1 MTTSP
6 SPQEQAPKTP
16 YELGEIPADKPRG
29 WELEVNG
36 QAVEHV
42 SKAVLRHP
50 KMGLELT
57 YGLHPSGA
65 YDVWGFHEPG
75 GGGAIAVPYAV
86 MSDGQILLGTVA
98 QNRPAAGGVIRELP
112 RGFKEPNETH
122 EQAVVRETNEE
133 TGSEVE
139 ASRFVMLGKE
149 KNPNT
154 AFFNTSG
161 DGEGLRFY
169 GYQVHPNELEEVTDD
184 TGTYFRYKQDL
195 LEAAQERGDGT
206 EKILGSRFVSL
217 REAVQDS
224 HDLMTSAGAGLL
236 VAHLIGG
243 QTLGF
248 MGVEAPTPIA
258 QQ

>member
-1 MTTSP
+1 MANLP
-6 SPQEQAPKTP
+6 EGKQP
-16 YELGEIPADKPRG
+16 G
-29 WELEVNG
+29 WTLEVDN
-36 QAVEHV
+36 QVVPVEHNMTL
-42 SKAVLRHP
+42 KHDG
-50 KMGLELT
+50 MGLELK
-57 YGLHPSGA
+57 YGLHPSGF
-65 YDVWGFHEPG
+65 YDVWGFHENG

-86 MSDGQILLGTVA
+86 MGDGQVLLGTVS

-122 EQAVVRETNEE
+122 EQTVVRETSEE

-154 AFFNTSG
+154 AFFDTSAE
-161 DGEGLRFY
+161 GEGLRFY
-169 GYQVHPNELEEVTDD
+169 GYMVHPDELEQVTDD
-184 TGTYFRYKQDL
+184 TGTYYQYKQDL
-195 LEAAQERGDGT
+195 LEAAQARGDGT
-206 EKILGSRFVSL
+206 EKILGSRFVTL

-236 VAHLIGG
+236 AAHLIGG
-243 QTLGF
+243 QTLSF
-248 MGVEAPTPIA
+248 AGVEAPTPIA

>member
-1 MTTSP
+1 MTTP
-6 SPQEQAPKTP
+6 SPEQAPKVP
-16 YELGEIPADKPRG
+16 YELGEIPEDANRG
-29 WELEVNG
+29 WKLEVNG
-36 QAVEHV
+36 QEVPEV
-42 SKAVLRHP
+42 TSAVLSHA
-50 KMGLELT
+50 KMGLELK
-57 YGLHPSGA
+57 YGRHPAG
-65 YDVWGFHEPG
+65 YDVWNFHEPG

-86 MSDGQILLGTVA
+86 MSDGQILLGTVS

-112 RGFKEPNETH
+112 RGFKEPDETH
-122 EQAVVRETNEE
+122 DQAVVRETSEE

-161 DGEGLRFY
+161 EGEGLRFY
-169 GYQVHPNELEEVTDD
+169 GYMVHPNELEEVQDD
-184 TGTYFRYKQDL
+184 SGTYFRYKQDL
-195 LEAAQERGDGT
+195 LEAAQARGDGT
-206 EKILGSRFVSL
+206 EKILGSRFVPL

-236 VAHLIGG
+236 AAHLIGG
-243 QTLGF
+243 QTLSF
-248 MGVEAPTPIA
+248 AGVEAPTPIA